1 MQCLQIDGG
10 TPRVITNPRTMFTD
24 TTSGRIEEEKNPWRH
39 FRIKRP
45 KWSHHA
51 CPSCVLGESKF
62 LLPVPTQWQSYV
74 TRVDSPTQSNPLSHH
89 LHCRKTQIWL
99 FGIGHRESWQ
109 QRNWSP
115 PSKKQS
121 WSSNKQCHARQ
132 LPVLKEVASCAT
144 RQAGAS
150 HCPGARLDLVLV
162 VVVGTSGLLF
172 CLSGSCPLPCGCLS
186 GVVVVDVAVVNWWC
200 TSGLLSSWSRRT
212 RFWESLSN
220 GTIFN

>member
-1 MQCLQIDGG
+1 
-10 TPRVITNPRTMFTD
+10 MFTD

-74 TRVDSPTQSNPLSHH
+74 TRVDSPTQPNPLSHH
-89 LHCRKTQIWL
+89 LQSTLQENPNLIVWWCAWIR
-99 FGIGHRESWQ
+99 HRDGSWQ

-115 PSKKQS
+115 PSEKQS
-121 WSSNKQCHARQ
+121 WSSNKRCHACQ

-144 RQAGAS
+144 RQARAS
-150 HCPGARLDLVLV
+150 HCPGARLDLVLVLV

-186 GVVVVDVAVVNWWC
+186 ALVVVDVAVVNWWC

-220 GTIFN
+220 GTIFD